1 MESLS
6 ENKRNFTNKEIR
18 ELAYAQLKGNW
29 ATPVVVALIYAIV
42 VNVLGLIPIPGTTIY
57 PSIFSDHP
65 IWNQGIQIPILTT
78 LLGGAFSI
86 GLCLFHLNIARRQ
99 KAEPMDIFAG
109 FNQLFQSIIA
119 ALLIGIIVLVGFVL
133 LIVPG
138 VIAGLGL
145 SQTYFIMA
153 DKPGTSATDAMQES
167 WDMMRGYKADLFA
180 LSLSFVGWTLLAI
193 FFTCGIGMLWVMP
206 YMYVSYGHFYMK
218 LKGED
223 GELPLEDHLLAL

>member
-1 MESLS
+1 MRYLLCLNGSITLAHFLLDQI
-6 ENKRNFTNKEIR
+6 NDATNKQYSTRYI
-18 ELAYAQLKGNW
+18 
-29 ATPVVVALIYAIV
+29 I
-42 VNVLGLIPIPGTTIY
+42 
-57 PSIFSDHP
+57 SDHP

-86 GLCLFHLNIARRQ
+86 GFCLFHPNIARRQ

-153 DKPGTSATDAMQES
+153 DKPGTSGTDAMQES

-206 YMYVSYGHFYMK
+206 DNDMSSS
-218 LKGED
+218 L
-223 GELPLEDHLLAL
+223 